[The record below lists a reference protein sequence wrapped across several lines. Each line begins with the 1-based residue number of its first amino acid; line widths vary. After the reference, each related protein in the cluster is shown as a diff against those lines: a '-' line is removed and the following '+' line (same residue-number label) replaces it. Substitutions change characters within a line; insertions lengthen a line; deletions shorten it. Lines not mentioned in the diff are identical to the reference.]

1 MQQQKVTLNAE
12 IVRVFGYFAL
22 IIAAACCALFIANI
36 RARFHYG
43 ASDLSFLGCIAAYA
57 VIAGWGTVRLKRWGA
72 VMLAAPLVVAGALFG
87 VSAIRQQQT
96 LEVVALAIAWVVVL
110 SVPAIFCVRSWRD
123 LK

>member
-1 MQQQKVTLNAE
+1 MQQQRFTLNAE

-22 IIAAACCALFIANI
+22 IVAAACCVLFIANF
-36 RARFHYG
+36 RARFLYG
-43 ASDLSFLGCIAAYA
+43 AADLSFLGGIAAYA

-72 VMLAAPLVVAGALFG
+72 VMLAAPLTVAGALFG
-87 VSAIRQQQT
+87 VSAIRQRQT
-96 LEVVALAIAWVVVL
+96 LDVAAIAVAWIVLL